1 MRYPI
6 RTASSMAPPA
16 GFEPATLGLEVPCS
30 IQLSYGGVCRRRSR
44 HYSQHARC
52 GAHHISPHTASPQN
66 LPGAGGRSAHWSK
79 TPSKYAAEILAR
91 KAGTVCRE
99 IPCQS
104 FVQGFGLPDCSRRL
118 DPAAPCSAPPPRAL
132 PSPCRSMPCR
142 PLPPPSCPAGPMPSI
157 PCPPCPL
164 HEKSQNSD
172 CAGVARRVFW

>member
-1 MRYPI
+1 MRYPV
-6 RTASSMAPPA
+6 RPANLMAPPA

-52 GAHHISPHTASPQN
+52 GVHHISPHTASPQN

-99 IPCQS
+99 IPCQP
-104 FVQGFGLPDCSRRL
+104 FTQGFGLPNCSRRL
-118 DPAAPCSAPPPRAL
+118 DLAALMFRPAAPCSAA
-132 PSPCRSMPCR
+132 S
-142 PLPPPSCPAGPMPSI
+142 LPPPSCPAGPMPSI